1 MAELELC
8 SVNYIYNKGTPYET
22 HALKDI
28 NLKLGGGITGIIG
41 HTGSGKSTMVQM
53 FNGLV
58 KPTTGTVK
66 LDGKNIFIRP
76 HTQGYESLLWVNGE
90 PFGTFATKIVFTGH
104 GNHYCDLLKMN
115 VKAGE
120 KIDIA
125 LEVYAGHPYKGCDP
139 LENQPLLDYV
149 YTFNGMD
156 ICVKD
161 YEIQEFYFDLKVINE
176 LVETLDEYS
185 FRRGDIVNALYDY
198 LTDSIEAS
206 EVSEIGISCQ
216 NHMLVFAA
224 EKSRATNTVVDVEEF
239 INSL

>member
-1 MAELELC
+1 MLTEKQIQRMLGKLKRFEDTLEPMLFTKVAETDV
-8 SVNYIYNKGTPYET
+8 SAYET
-22 HALKDI
+22 AERLYEIPAASLFKPVD
-28 NLKLGGGITGIIG
+28 KGWTWGGPR
-41 HTGSGKSTMVQM
+41 SFCWFKSE
-53 FNGLV
+53 F
-58 KPTTGTVK
+58 TVPAE

-149 YTFNGMD
+149 YKFNGMD

-161 YEIQEFYFDLKVINE
+161 
-176 LVETLDEYS
+176 
-185 FRRGDIVNALYDY
+185 
-198 LTDSIEAS
+198 
-206 EVSEIGISCQ
+206 
-216 NHMLVFAA
+216 
-224 EKSRATNTVVDVEEF
+224 
-239 INSL
+239 